1 MNRALIRFCLLVVFS
16 VGMLQP
22 AALRA
27 QQNGNKTRILFLL
40 DASGSMLAQMDKG
53 KDRMDVAKRLLGSVL
68 DSLAQYK
75 NVEVAL
81 RVYGHQSPIVDQNC
95 KDTKLEVGFKANNH
109 GDIKKK
115 LQTISPKGTTLI
127 AYSLTQAAN
136 DFPDKNARNIIILIT
151 DGLEECKGDP
161 CAVSEALQRNGV
173 ALRPFIIGVGAM
185 TDDFRKAFECVGRFY
200 DASTEATF
208 ANALNVVVSQAL
220 NTTTA
225 QVNLLDIYSKPSET
239 NVNMSFYDSH
249 TGLLLYNYLHVIN
262 DRGYPDTITLDPTV
276 KYTVVVHTTPQVV
289 KEGVELVPGKH
300 NIIGIDAPQGYLKLA
315 CEGIT
320 NYPRLECIIRKG
332 GDMQTMYVQEFNS
345 THKMLVGKYDLEILT
360 LPRMKLSGVS
370 INQSTTTNIS
380 VPQPGKLNILSGT
393 EVWGAVY
400 QMVNNRMELVCEID
414 LVNKTQTITM
424 QPGIYKIV
432 YRPKNMTRSY
442 YTFEREFKITSAYAT
457 TINL

>member
-1 MNRALIRFCLLVVFS
+1 MNRALIRFCLLIVFS
-16 VGMLQP
+16 LGMLQP
-22 AALRA
+22 AALCA

-53 KDRMDVAKRLLGSVL
+53 KERMDVAKRLLSSVL

-173 ALRPFIIGVGAM
+173 VLRPFIIGVGAM

-225 QVNLLDIYSKPSET
+225 QVNLLDIYSKPSE
-239 NVNMSFYDSH
+239 
-249 TGLLLYNYLHVIN
+249 
-262 DRGYPDTITLDPTV
+262 
-276 KYTVVVHTTPQVV
+276 
-289 KEGVELVPGKH
+289 
-300 NIIGIDAPQGYLKLA
+300 
-315 CEGIT
+315 
-320 NYPRLECIIRKG
+320 
-332 GDMQTMYVQEFNS
+332 
-345 THKMLVGKYDLEILT
+345 
-360 LPRMKLSGVS
+360 
-370 INQSTTTNIS
+370 
-380 VPQPGKLNILSGT
+380 
-393 EVWGAVY
+393 
-400 QMVNNRMELVCEID
+400 
-414 LVNKTQTITM
+414 
-424 QPGIYKIV
+424 
-432 YRPKNMTRSY
+432 
-442 YTFEREFKITSAYAT
+442 
-457 TINL
+457 